1 MGQIRVG
8 TAGWTD
14 KTLID
19 SGWYPPDAA
28 TPETR
33 LRYYAQ
39 QFPLVEVDSAYYALP
54 AERTAAAWT
63 ARTPDGFTFNIKAFS
78 LFTQHPTPVRALPAD
93 LRESAAK
100 AGKERVY
107 LKDVDPEVA
116 DQAWDRFLA
125 ALEPL
130 REAGKLGAILL
141 QFPPW
146 FPISRANK
154 EYIVACAERAAP
166 WRVCVEFRNR
176 TWMTTDN
183 QKETLDFLAAQR
195 LPYVCVDMPQGY
207 PNSIPPLLA
216 ATSDLAVIRMHGHS
230 DKWESKDI
238 QERFGYRYSD
248 EELAQWAGNVQRL
261 AEDATETHVVFN
273 NCYRDY
279 AQDNARQLVDRLSP
293 GTRAAE

>member
-1 MGQIRVG
+1 MGEILVG

-19 SGWYPPDAA
+19 SGWYPAEA
-28 TPETR
+28 GTPEKR
-33 LRYYAQ
+33 LRYYAD

-54 AERTAAAWT
+54 AEQTAVAWA
-63 ARTPDGFTFNIKAFS
+63 ARTPAGFTFNVKAFS

-93 LRESAAK
+93 LRESAGK

-107 LKDVDPEVA
+107 LKDVDPEVTG
-116 DQAWDRFLA
+116 QAWDRFLA

-130 REAGKLGAILL
+130 RQAGKLGAILL

-146 FPISRANK
+146 FPISRSNK
-154 EYIVACAERAAP
+154 EYIVACAERVAP
-166 WRVCVEFRNR
+166 RRVCVEFRNR

-183 QKETLDFLAAQR
+183 QKETLDFLAAHG

-207 PNSIPPLLA
+207 PNSIPPVLA
-216 ATSDLAVIRMHGHS
+216 ATSDLAVVRMHGHS
-230 DKWESKDI
+230 DKWESKNI

-248 EELAQWAGNVQRL
+248 EELATWAGNVQRL
-261 AEDATETHVVFN
+261 AEDAAETHVVFN

-279 AQDNARQLVDRLSP
+279 AQVNARQLAGRLIP
-293 GTRAAE
+293 GSL